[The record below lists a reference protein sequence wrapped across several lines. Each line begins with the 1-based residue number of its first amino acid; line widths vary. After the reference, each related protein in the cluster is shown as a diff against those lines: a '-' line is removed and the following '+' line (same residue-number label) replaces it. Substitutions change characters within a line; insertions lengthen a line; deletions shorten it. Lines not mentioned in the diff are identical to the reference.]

1 MIMLLQFIKLFTETL
16 TTSDYWYMSFIQF
29 FLLVLFLSMVIYV
42 CRLVKKKDPGK
53 SVKKTCI
60 LVWFLSAI
68 AWFIIAQ
75 IVWIITSIQLS
86 GS

>member
-1 MIMLLQFIKLFTETL
+1 MSLTLLQIVGDKLSST
-16 TTSDYWYMSFIQF
+16 DYWIMGGIQTLLLTA
-29 FLLVLFLSMVIYV
+29 FLLMIIYI

-53 SVKKTCI
+53 LVKKTCV

-75 IVWIITSIQLS
+75 IVWIITSIQFS